1 MDVKIENKSETKK
14 EIEVVVPVDEMDPY
28 IEKAVKK
35 LSDGMN
41 IKGFRPGKA
50 PRDVVEN
57 SVGKEKLYEE
67 AGREAVQETFP
78 KIIEENSLFTL
89 TEPQV
94 DLVKCAPGNDLIYK
108 AVVHILPEIKLPDYK
123 KLSGDIVLKETK
135 KATVGEEEIDQ
146 AIDRIR
152 ETKAKTQRAERG
164 AEKGDAITLNF
175 KGVFGDDESKKVEE
189 KDFKFVLGKGE
200 MDVLKGFEENIL
212 GMKEGE
218 TKKFTIPFAGEEKKD
233 INLDVEIISVM
244 ERILPEKDD
253 DFAKTFPEIESMEG
267 LREKIKEGLVAEK
280 ERKEKEKLK
289 VKVLG
294 KIREKTNFEV
304 PEVLVEKEVD
314 NMLKTIEN
322 QLTERGSNLDA
333 YLKEIGKTEEDLRKE
348 WRKKAEEN
356 VSYALI
362 LHAISKEENIAVTKE
377 EIENEVDRHF
387 SMTGREKEKEK
398 GENLERMRNYVHDV
412 IKNQKVFRVLSI
424 SE

>member
-14 EIEVVVPVDEMDPY
+14 EILVTILVDEMNPY

-50 PRDVVEN
+50 PKDVVEN
-57 SVGKEKLYEE
+57 SVGKEKLFEE

-78 KIIEENSLFTL
+78 KIVEENNLFTL
-89 TEPQV
+89 AEPQV
-94 DLVKCAPGNDLIYK
+94 DLIKCAPGNDLVYK

-123 KLSGDIVLKETK
+123 KMSEKIVSKESK
-135 KATVGEEEIDQ
+135 KVTVGEEEIDQ

-152 ETKAKTQRAERG
+152 ETKAKKQKVERE
-164 AEKGDAITLNF
+164 AKKGDSVTLNF
-175 KGVFGDDESKKVEE
+175 KGVFDDDESKKVEE
-189 KDFKFVLGKGE
+189 KDFKFVLGRGE
-200 MDVLKGFEENIL
+200 MDMLKGFEENIL

-218 TKKFTIPFAGEEKKD
+218 TKNFTIPFAGQEKKD
-233 INLDVEIISVM
+233 ISLDVEIISVM
-244 ERILPEKDD
+244 ERLLPEKDD
-253 DFAKTFPEIESMEG
+253 DFAKTFPEIENMED
-267 LREKIKEGLVAEK
+267 LREKIKEGLIAEK

-289 VKVLG
+289 VMVLG
-294 KIREKTNFEV
+294 KIRENTNFEV
-304 PEVLVEKEVD
+304 PEVLVEKEID

-322 QLTERGSNLDA
+322 QLTERGSNMDT

-362 LHAISKEENIAVTKE
+362 LHAISKEENINVTKE

-387 SMTGREKEKEK
+387 SITGKEKDKEK
-398 GENLERMRNYVHDV
+398 DENLERMRNYVHDV
-412 IKNQKVFRVLSI
+412 IKNQKVFRALSI